1 MRAPLVVACL
11 VFVLFP
17 QPAAAQWSVTGLLG
31 DARTSPAGL
40 TVLTTPDD
48 THLQIGAVE
57 FADES
62 SHSPWY
68 YGARVTRDLERVPW
82 LAIEAEFIH
91 AKAISDPS
99 QMVRVTGRMNGIPV
113 AGTEALGKT
122 LPRFE
127 LSHGLN
133 VLVGNAVL
141 HWPIVRVKGH
151 PFLELAGRGGAGLSI
166 PHVEATFAGEST
178 DRYQLGGLALAGSFG
193 AEVRIARHVSG
204 VLEVAWTRT
213 SLGLDIGSA
222 DLEANVTTRHII
234 GGVMWRF
241 SPTRSQ
247 P

>member
-1 MRAPLVVACL
+1 MRALAVVACL
-11 VFVLFP
+11 AFVLFP
-17 QPAAAQWSVTGLLG
+17 QPATGQWSVTGFLG
-31 DARTSPAGL
+31 DATTSPAAL

-48 THLQIGAVE
+48 INLKIGPVE

-62 SHSPWY
+62 SRSPWY

-91 AKAISDPS
+91 AKAISRPS
-99 QMVRVTGRMNGIPV
+99 QSVPVTGLMNGIPV
-113 AGTEALGKT
+113 ERTDALGET

-141 HWPIVRVKGH
+141 HWPIVQVKGR
-151 PFLELAGRGGAGLSI
+151 PLVQLAGRGGAGVSI
-166 PHVEATFAGEST
+166 PHVEVTFAGQST
-178 DRYQLGGLALAGSFG
+178 DRYQLGGWALAGSIG
-193 AEVRIARHVSG
+193 AEVRISTHVSG
-204 VLEVAWTRT
+204 VFEAAWTRT
-213 SLGLDIGSA
+213 ALDLDIGRA
-222 DLEANVTTRHII
+222 DLEANLTTRHII

-241 SPTRSQ
+241 SPARSR